1 MCISQFQRVWWNVY
15 PGRTHQTEMRHRQHN
30 HQLNKSQVNVRGWH
44 HLQRLIMFLTNG
56 PCLLS
61 CNLRINWAQKED
73 TSLIC
78 LIALKTKPM
87 WDLFQKSST
96 MIWGVWQPGK
106 KLGLHPG
113 TQTKWQWILSLVW
126 RTRWLLWSEVHS
138 WILGKSWFWPHWEV
152 HHHRH
157 SLSSALA

>member
-1 MCISQFQRVWWNVY
+1 
-15 PGRTHQTEMRHRQHN
+15 
-30 HQLNKSQVNVRGWH
+30 
-44 HLQRLIMFLTNG
+44 MFLTNG

-61 CNLRINWAQKED
+61 CNLRINSAQKED

-87 WDLFQKSST
+87 RDLFQKSST

-113 TQTKWQWILSLVW
+113 TQTK
-126 RTRWLLWSEVHS
+126 
-138 WILGKSWFWPHWEV
+138 
-152 HHHRH
+152 
-157 SLSSALA
+157 